1 MNPSVLVAAGLP
13 AGRLAFSPDGSL
25 LAAATAGAVAMW
37 DVAAGALLA
46 VLPHAPADSAASHL
60 TFSHDRPYLVRLQ
73 CFRINSQCATLNNSR
88 AAGGAAARAGGGDA
102 LLLFARAL
110 STWCSCMLV
119 LGF

>member
-1 MNPSVLVAAGLP
+1 MLVAAGLS

-46 VLPHAPADSAASHL
+46 VLPHAPADAAASHF
-60 TFSHDRPYLVRLQ
+60 TFSRNGPYLVRLQ
-73 CFRINSQCATLNNSR
+73 SFLLQTSQCAALKDSR

-102 LLLFARAL
+102 LLLFARPGAL
-110 STWCSCMLV
+110 ACWV
-119 LGF
+119 